1 MLALSDTPIVDIIK
15 LLSFHGIEA
24 TYLVPTP
31 TGLGKSIMD
40 ATGPLRDFFK
50 THGIHDYDKQLQ
62 GQDHKKQIPAEFIYE
77 DRVLSTKAL
86 LYRPETK
93 SGDPRIW
100 LSRLNSYAQ
109 PYNLLALIVLDNRL
123 YVVNTSKKAILKTL
137 DSPATPLGKIA
148 ALFRNTITPIAG
160 ELLELLRNI
169 GAHGYHPSIR
179 KGDTGIGA
187 TLESLLGIKENS
199 RKTPDYKGIEIKAS
213 RQNLNRTRAK
223 NRVNLFSQ
231 VPDWNNSTIKKAIT
245 MLRSYGYEKDGRL
258 QLYCTLNAITPN
270 PQKLMLTVDDNIQ
283 ILKTIEREAC
293 RDKELMIWA
302 LTSLRERMAE
312 KHSESFWVKAEHRE
326 SCGKEEFLYYKAIY
340 TCKPILS
347 NIDYLLADGR
357 ITLDLTMS
365 EKGLNGVRDHG
376 YLFKIWPDD
385 LQSLFPPRKE
395 YDLLR

>member
-15 LLSFHGIEA
+15 LLSLHGIEA
-24 TYLVPTP
+24 AYVVPTP
-31 TGLGKSIMD
+31 TGLAKAIMD

-50 THGIHDYDKQLQ
+50 SHGIHNYDQQQQ
-62 GQDHKKQIPAEFIYE
+62 GQEHKVLIPAEFIYE
-77 DRVLSTKAL
+77 DRVVSTTVS

-109 PYNLLALIVLDNRL
+109 PFNLLALITVENKL
-123 YVVNTSKKAILKTL
+123 YVVNASEKAILKTL
-137 DSPATPLGKIA
+137 DAPATPLGKIA
-148 ALFRNTITPIAG
+148 ALYSDTITPIAG
-160 ELLELLRNI
+160 ELLDLLRGI
-169 GAHGYHPSIR
+169 GAQGYHPTVC

-187 TLESLLGIKENS
+187 TLESLLGIKANS

-213 RQNLNRTRAK
+213 RHNPDRTRAK

-231 VPDWNNSTIKKAIT
+231 VPDWENSGIKKAIN

-258 QLYCTLNAITPN
+258 QLYCTLNAIRPN
-270 PQKLMLTVDDNIQ
+270 PQKLMLSVDDNIQ

-293 RDKELMIWA
+293 RDKDLMVWA

-312 KHSESFWVKAEHRE
+312 KHSESFWVKAEYRE
-326 SCGKEEFLYYKAIY
+326 NRGREEFWYYKAIY
-340 TCKPILS
+340 TSKPILS

-385 LQSLFPPRKE
+385 LQGLFPPNKE
-395 YDLLR
+395 YSLLA